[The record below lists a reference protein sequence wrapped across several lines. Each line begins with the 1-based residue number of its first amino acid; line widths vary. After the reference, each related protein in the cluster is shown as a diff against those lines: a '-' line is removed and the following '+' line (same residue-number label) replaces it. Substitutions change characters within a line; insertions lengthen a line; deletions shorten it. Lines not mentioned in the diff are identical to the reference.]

1 MDSQLLARATPAT
14 DFPVATQDSRLGRI
28 REWLLLLLRF
38 AVTRDSQDEAA
49 AHALADQ
56 IDAVGLQS
64 QLSAPTFFHRTTLEL
79 CNAVTAPER
88 DPQRQA
94 TLARHLSRIDDA
106 RLKRAFAAAV
116 DFRKPKSG
124 DGKREGLWT
133 GL

>member
-1 MDSQLLARATPAT
+1 MESQLLARAAVET
-14 DFPVATQDSRLGRI
+14 DAPVATQDRRAGRI

-38 AVTRDSQDEAA
+38 AVTRDSQDEATA
-49 AHALADQ
+49 CALADQ

-64 QLSAPTFFHRTTLEL
+64 QLTAPTFFRRTTLEL
-79 CNAVTAPER
+79 CNAVTAPEGS
-88 DPQRQA
+88 PQRRA

-116 DFRKPKSG
+116 DFQKPKSVN
-124 DGKREGLWT
+124 GKLESLWT